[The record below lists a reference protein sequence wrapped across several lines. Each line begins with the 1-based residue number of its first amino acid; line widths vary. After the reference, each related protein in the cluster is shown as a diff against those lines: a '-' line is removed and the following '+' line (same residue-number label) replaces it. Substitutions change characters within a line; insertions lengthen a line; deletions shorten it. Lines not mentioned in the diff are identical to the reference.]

1 MPNKMPRPKSK
12 SQTVKVKQKQR
23 RRLVASTGVAA
34 LVVGFM
40 AIGIWRLFAGNST
53 RLDTSNGMS
62 LLPQDTFFSVSIST
76 DPQRWQKFT
85 EFGIP
90 VSRGVFEQQIGKF
103 QTDFLTHYGY
113 DYQRDIQPWIGKQI
127 LLGYLDS
134 SGDTSSKSTPGNISR
149 QQTIAILP
157 INDRGAA
164 QRVVEQHQTPID
176 ANLVESNYK
185 GVSIRE
191 FKRKTGTMAIALM
204 DNFVAIA
211 SDRSGLERVID
222 TQQNGK
228 SLLTVPGYTKALTE
242 IEIDR
247 PFAQVYVNI
256 PVATAVAAA
265 NSPQSLDAAKLAQA
279 QNQQGIA
286 ANATL
291 EPEGIA
297 WKGISWLKPNAQHK
311 LVVDNQAPN
320 MPNNLPANTLVMVSG
335 GNLQRL
341 WQDYIKVAET
351 NPMSPLKP
359 DALSRDLN
367 NWTGL
372 ELESEILSWSKGQFG
387 VAIVPKPVQVD
398 TAAGTVTV
406 PNPVQVDTEFGAGL
420 IALQQVSDR
429 SAAEKAFAKLDRTM
443 QQKQSFKI
451 AKVQLGGKEA
461 IDWVSPV
468 SGTMATHGWLD
479 RNLAFLSLGAPVA
492 STFVPQPQSR
502 LSDQPLFQEA
512 TRWRSLSLGESTL
525 NNHNG
530 QFFIDVDR
538 TINAGNLALPALSPE
553 ALAGFKAVRSLGVTS
568 AVFDESSNRFDLFIG
583 LKKVPGIAKLPPA
596 LPKSLKTAPTP
607 IKSPLL
613 VPPPATPLPVAN

>member
-1 MPNKMPRPKSK
+1 MPNKMPRQKSK
-12 SQTVKVKQKQR
+12 SKSPNVTVKQKKR

-34 LVVGFM
+34 IVVGLM

-76 DPQRWQKFT
+76 DPERWQKFT

-127 LLGYLDS
+127 LLGYLDNA
-134 SGDTSSKSTPGNISR
+134 GATANKSTAGNIPH
-149 QQTIAILP
+149 QQTVAILP
-157 INDRGAA
+157 IADRGAA

-185 GVSIRE
+185 GVSVRE
-191 FKRKTGTMAIALM
+191 FRRKTGTMAIALL

-228 SLLTVPGYTKALTE
+228 SLLTVPGYIKALTE

-247 PFAQVYVNI
+247 PFAQVYLSI

-265 NSPQSLDAAKLAQA
+265 NSPQPLAADKLAQA

-291 EPEGIA
+291 EPEGIT
-297 WKGISWLKPNAQHK
+297 WKGISWLKPNAKQK

-320 MPNNLPANTLVMVSG
+320 MASNLPANTLVMVSG

-341 WQDYIKVAET
+341 WEDYVRSTEA

-359 DALSRDLN
+359 DAVTRDLKSM
-367 NWTGL
+367 TGL
-372 ELESEILSWSKGQFG
+372 ELESEILNWSKGQFG
-387 VAIVPKPVQVD
+387 AAMVPKLDQ
-398 TAAGTVTV
+398 T
-406 PNPVQVDTEFGAGL
+406 DTEFGAGL
-420 IALQQVSDR
+420 VMIQQVSDR
-429 SAAEKAFAKLDRTM
+429 SAAEKAFAKLDQTM

-451 AKVQLGGKEA
+451 AKVQIDGKEA
-461 IDWVSPV
+461 INWVAPL

-479 RNLAFLSLGAPVA
+479 RNLAFLTLGAPVA
-492 STFVPQPQSR
+492 TTFVPQPQSR
-502 LSDQPLFQEA
+502 LSDHQLFK
-512 TRWRSLSLGESTL
+512 ESTRSNL

-530 QFFIDVDR
+530 QFFIDIDR

-553 ALAGFKAVRSLGVTS
+553 VMAGFKAVRSLGVTS

-583 LKKVPGIAKLPPA
+583 LKKVPGIAKLPSAPPKA
-596 LPKSLKTAPTP
+596 LKAAPTP
-607 IKSPLL
+607 TPITSPVL
-613 VPPPATPLPVAN
+613 VPPPATPAPVPN